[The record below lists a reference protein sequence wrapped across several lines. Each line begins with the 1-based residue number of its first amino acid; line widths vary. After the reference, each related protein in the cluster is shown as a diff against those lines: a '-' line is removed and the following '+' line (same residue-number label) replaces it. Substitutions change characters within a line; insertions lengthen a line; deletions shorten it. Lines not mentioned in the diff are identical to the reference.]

1 MKTSQYISFF
11 TIVLTIYALVNFYIF
26 IRGWQAVPAHTIYRP
41 IYLILF
47 LLVSLSFIGGRILER
62 YWPDGVINALVWV
75 GSCWLGAMLYFFLI
89 VFLLDLVRLSNA
101 IGHWYPAFITND
113 YPKAKQIT
121 GLIAVGIVFVV
132 LVAARINAMHPR
144 LHTLELTVPKVV
156 DGPKTLNIAVAS
168 DIHLGAIIGR
178 ERLENIIRLINSV
191 NPDVVILA
199 GDMVDEDIGQLIR
212 ENQGEMLRE
221 IKAPLGVYG
230 ITGNHEYF
238 AGVEKAC
245 EYLTAHG
252 ITMLR
257 DSVARLNGSV
267 YLVGRE
273 DRSARY
279 RGTHGRKPLEE
290 LMTQV
295 DKRLPVI
302 LLDHQP
308 FDLEQADTNGA
319 DIQISGH
326 THNGQ
331 LWPLNY
337 ITERVYEVSKGY
349 KKVGNTQVYV
359 STGAGTWG
367 PPMRTGNR
375 PEVVNIRVTFQ

>member
-1 MKTSQYISFF
+1 
-11 TIVLTIYALVNFYIF
+11 
-26 IRGWQAVPAHTIYRP
+26 QAVPVHTIYRP
-41 IYLILF
+41 IYLIVFLF
-47 LLVSLSFIGGRILER
+47 VSLSFIGGRVLER

-89 VFLLDLVRLSNA
+89 IFFLDLIRLSNA
-101 IGHWYPAFITND
+101 IVHWYPAFITND
-113 YPKAKQIT
+113 YPKAKQIAA
-121 GLIAVGIVFVV
+121 LISVGIVFVI
-132 LVAARINAMHPR
+132 LVAARINAMNPR
-144 LHTLELTVPKVV
+144 LHTVELTVPKVV
-156 DGPKTLNIAVAS
+156 EGPKTLNIAVAS

-178 ERLENIIRLINSV
+178 ERLANIIRLIQSV
-191 NPDVVILA
+191 HPDVVILA
-199 GDMVDEDIGQLIR
+199 GDIVDEDIGQLIR

-257 DSVARLNGSV
+257 DSVVKLNGSV

-279 RGTHGRKPLEE
+279 RGTHGRKPLGE
-290 LMTQV
+290 LMAQV
-295 DKRLPVI
+295 DKRLPII

-308 FDLEQADTNGA
+308 FDLEQADSNGA